1 MTIYER
7 IKDLA
12 KGKISINKLE
22 KELGI
27 SRGSLCKIDK
37 NKPTSEKLQKI
48 ADFFDVSTD
57 YLLTGQDITST
68 FVFSDK
74 NVAFLVEIQKRTN
87 DARFVETIQ
96 KYMNL
101 SANDKK
107 SIDDMVD
114 FFIKKRSGLIHSF
127 DLRDK
132 IFVKLQFFLYLI
144 FF

>member
-12 KGKISINKLE
+12 KGKISINNLE

-101 SANDKK
+101 SATDKK

-114 FFIKKRSGLIHSF
+114 FLSKKEV
-127 DLRDK
+127 D
-132 IFVKLQFFLYLI
+132 
-144 FF
+144 

>member
-101 SANDKK
+101 SATDK
-107 SIDDMVD
+107 SQLMIWLT
-114 FFIKKRSGLIHSF
+114 FYQKKKWTNPL
-127 DLRDK
+127 LR
-132 IFVKLQFFLYLI
+132 FAR
-144 FF
+144 

>member
-48 ADFFDVSTD
+48 AD

-101 SANDKK
+101 SATDKK

-114 FFIKKRSGLIHSF
+114 FLSKKEV
-127 DLRDK
+127 D
-132 IFVKLQFFLYLI
+132 
-144 FF
+144 